1 MSFNITEEMKT
12 SPAYQLLQNAKTVCF
27 VGDSLTEG
35 TINGGIPW
43 YFPIHNSIQGKIFN
57 VSQGGATTTVLL
69 AIFLKEIIR
78 SEAEL
83 YVFAAGA
90 NDILFRDPEF
100 CAVTAGEYIENLQK
114 IRNAIIERRS
124 DAKFIFIA
132 PWIAMDGDASIIG
145 GMKPSDTDAAY
156 ISYTAALK
164 AWCEKTGDIFIN
176 ANEYISKH
184 FETHSQYEYL
194 IDFIHPNSH
203 IGVELYAEAV
213 LTQASEQG

>member
-1 MSFNITEEMKT
+1 MSFNLTDEIEKSRTFR
-12 SPAYQLLQNAKTVCF
+12 LLQNAKNVCF

-43 YFPIHNSIQGKIFN
+43 YFPIHPLIQGKIFN
-57 VSQGGATTTVLL
+57 VAQGGATTTVLL
-69 AIFLKEIIR
+69 AIFLKEILR

-100 CAVTAGEYIENLQK
+100 CAVTAEEYIDNLQK
-114 IRNAIIERRS
+114 IRDAITAHRPE
-124 DAKFIFIA
+124 AKFIFIA

-145 GMKPSDTDAAY
+145 GMKPPDTDAAY
-156 ISYTAALK
+156 ISYTSALE
-164 AWCEKTGDIFIN
+164 AWCDKTGDIFIN

-184 FETHSQYEYL
+184 FETHSQHDYL

-213 LTQASEQG
+213 LTQAP